1 MASEKEPID
10 FQLIRDMLYNDES
23 YVDEFCDASVI
34 SFTEFKNNF
43 RKNLMEEDLETLRRT
58 GHKIKPVAKMLKL
71 DPLLEIYEKS
81 KDLLSGSVDQD
92 LKKQYVKEMD
102 EYCESILAQ
111 LQRRAES
118 AK

>member
-23 YVDEFCDASVI
+23 YVDEFSDASVI

-43 RKNLMEEDLETLRRT
+43 RQNLMDEDLETLRRT

-71 DPLLEIYEKS
+71 DPLLDIYEKS
-81 KDLLSGSVDQD
+81 KELLSGSVDQD
-92 LKKQYVKEMD
+92 LKKQYAGEMD
-102 EYCESILAQ
+102 AYCESILAQ

-118 AK
+118 TK